1 MQELFI
7 HPNFTN
13 LKSELQDCISN
24 FETKGECVVKGA
36 RNSIKKYKIGDK
48 TINIKSF
55 KAPNVFNSFVYKYI
69 RPSKAKR
76 SFEYAVKLTEKGIK
90 TPLPIAYFEASSLIG
105 LKTSYYISE
114 HVDYNF
120 DFRDLIH
127 QPKFPNRVL
136 ILEQFAA
143 FTFKL
148 HQNNI
153 DFLDHSP
160 GNTLVVKVGESDY
173 EFYLIDLNRMRFKIM
188 SFESRMHNFRR
199 LWLSKTM
206 INVMSKTYSELYQKT
221 YEETQQLMTKYS
233 YEFQKKV
240 NSKKIRKRKKNN

>member
-7 HPNFTN
+7 HPNFTS

-24 FETKGECVVKGA
+24 FEIKGEYVVKGA
-36 RNSIKKYKIGDK
+36 RNSIKKYKVGDK
-48 TINIKSF
+48 VINIKSF
-55 KAPNVFNSFVYKYI
+55 KSPNLFNSFIYKYI
-69 RPSKAKR
+69 RSSKAKR
-76 SFEYAVKLTEKGIK
+76 SFEYAVKLVEKGIK
-90 TPLPIAYFEASSLIG
+90 TPLPIAYFEASTFSG

-114 HVDYNF
+114 HVNYNF

-127 QPKFPNRVL
+127 KPKYPNRTL
-136 ILEQFAA
+136 ILEQFTA

-148 HQNNI
+148 HENNI

-160 GNTLVVKVGESDY
+160 GNTLIVKKSDVDY
-173 EFYLIDLNRMRFKIM
+173 EFYLIDLNRMRFKSM
-188 SFESRMHNFRR
+188 SFDNRMHNFRR

-206 INVMSKTYSELYQKT
+206 INIMSKTYSELYQKST
-221 YEETQQLMTKYS
+221 EETHKLMTKYS

-240 NSKKIRKRKKNN
+240 NRKKLRKGKK